1 MLPRHEQLIREIV
14 YSARLIQSRGS
25 AHCAQDF
32 ASDAGLR
39 ALVERKVKI
48 IGDDLIR
55 LRDEDR
61 ALFLRIAGGD
71 DLIGLRNV
79 VAYRDDDDGGDDYPA
94 DRFWREIHRAIP
106 DLLLTAERLLTQE
119 SSR

>member
-1 MLPRHEQLIREIV
+1 MLPRQDHLVREIV
-14 YSARLIQSRGS
+14 YSARLIQSRGLACS
-25 AHCAQDF
+25 AQDF

-39 ALVERKVKI
+39 ALVERKVEI

-71 DLIGLRNV
+71 DLIGLRNGI
-79 VAYRDDDDGGDDYPA
+79 AYRDDDDRDDDYPA
-94 DRFWREIHRAIP
+94 ERFWHEIHRAIL
-106 DLLLTAERLLTQE
+106 DLLLTAERLRAQE
-119 SSR
+119 FSR